1 MTTMAHLPCGQ
12 APSGDSVSCVEA
24 ATLAGIQKW
33 VTLNKAYFKKT
44 SMRDYLWM
52 IGVGVL
58 PIDIVLVSGIFFTL
72 GTIMIVIGVVLHFT
86 RTIVPVDFPTPV
98 ITTHPWANYRGIPQL
113 VSNGQY
119 SQNLFTLKGSFD
131 SYLKHDPSRYPSN
144 NLLSEGIRDF
154 SNISL
159 VSLQSLKEDINSYYS
174 YISEF
179 EKPTILTQFITGAHT
194 TQILNNSVPVISPEQ
209 ASLCSKTSRIQQA
222 EIECQS
228 TQTSFDEIQRIIDSN
243 RATTSLF
250 QNQSRIDILPY
261 QEWGSLLSSIG
272 EKWAG
277 SVLLSASNGW
287 ERMADASGNASEFL
301 TRSVQDRI
309 EEIKA
314 RIDADAKEA
323 EAELEAK
330 MVDIESEIA
339 AKDID
344 LQHQVAAQQ
353 NVLVMAQRTTNN
365 IEKVTVPSTITFN
378 IPVAMVSGG
387 GGRIGEG
394 GGFVSGVSTTVKWES
409 VSMDNPAYQIR
420 GHMIELANSASRIE
434 EARLGGLEQ
443 QRVGLGNLAQER
455 REGIS
460 KRKDERKAEADSR
473 MEAER
478 EVALK
483 HAHSVEGLFVG
494 MEDNDEKIDY
504 RDFNRIMST
513 VWNRPASIVRSN
525 ITPIEQEIATAIRDL
540 ADVEQEARDVEAVLT
555 LSALSGLAE
564 EELNAHWVLCPDGS
578 LTENFSYSVLEV
590 FEEGSIVTRESNV
603 IGLLA
608 PQLSIQPMAM
618 TNDILQNT
626 ISYLSSKGW
635 FGTRLKKYITKMSPK
650 DFRSNN
656 HSSTSVLKAGLVQ
669 GAR

>member
-1 MTTMAHLPCGQ
+1 MKAVAHLPCGKS
-12 APSGDSVSCVEA
+12 PSGDAVSCVEA
-24 ATLAGIQKW
+24 ATLVGIQEW
-33 VTLNKAYFKKT
+33 VTSNRPYFKKT
-44 SMRDYLWM
+44 NLRNYLLM
-52 IGVGVL
+52 IGFGVL
-58 PIDIVLVSGIFFTL
+58 PIDIVFVSGIFFAL
-72 GTIMIVIGVVLHFT
+72 GLIMIVSGIVLHFT
-86 RTIVPVDFPTPV
+86 RTIVPVDFPIPV
-98 ITTHPWANYRGIPQL
+98 ITTHPWAYYRGVPQL

-119 SQNLFTLKGSFD
+119 SQKIFTLKGAFD
-131 SYLKHDPSRYPSN
+131 SYSKHDPSRYPSN

-154 SNISL
+154 SHISL
-159 VSLQSLKEDINSYYS
+159 VSLQSLREDINSYYS
-174 YISEF
+174 YISDF
-179 EKPTILTQFITGAHT
+179 DKPTILTHIISGGHA
-194 TQILNNSVPVISPEQ
+194 TQILNYSVPLISAEQ

-222 EIECQS
+222 EIENQS
-228 TQTSFDEIQRIIDSN
+228 TQTSFNEIQRIIDSN
-243 RATTSLF
+243 RANTSLF
-250 QNQSRIDILPY
+250 HNQSRIDILPY

-272 EKWAG
+272 DQWAG
-277 SVLLSASNGW
+277 SVLLSASDGW

-314 RIDADAKEA
+314 RIDADAREA

-473 MEAER
+473 MEEER

-483 HAHSVEGLFVG
+483 HAHSVEDLFVG

-513 VWNRPASIVRSN
+513 VWNRPASIVRSI
-525 ITPIEQEIATAIRDL
+525 ITPTEQEIATAISNL
-540 ADVEQEARDVEAVLT
+540 ANVEQEARDVEAELT
-555 LSALSGLAE
+555 FSALSGLAV
-564 EELNAHWVLCPDGS
+564 EELNAHWVVYPNGS
-578 LTENFSYSVLEV
+578 ITENFFYSPLEV
-590 FEEGSIVTRESNV
+590 FEEGSIAARESNL

-608 PQLSIQPMAM
+608 PQLSIQPVAM
-618 TNDILQNT
+618 TNDTLQNT

-635 FGTRLKKYITKMSPK
+635 FGTQLNKYISKMSPK

-656 HSSTSVLKAGLVQ
+656 HSSSSVLKAGLVQ